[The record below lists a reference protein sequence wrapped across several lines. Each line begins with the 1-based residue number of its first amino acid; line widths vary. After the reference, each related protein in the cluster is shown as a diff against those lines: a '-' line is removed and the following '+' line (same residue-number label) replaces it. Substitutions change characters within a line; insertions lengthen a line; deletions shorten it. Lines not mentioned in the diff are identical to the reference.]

1 MTKTLTRL
9 HEEICIESTAVDRE
23 SGVIRGVRIL
33 GRESKNGRIYSESA
47 MKQAAKAY
55 DNLGVNLNHPTK
67 VAGTERSVS
76 DGIGWLESIQIKPD
90 GVYGDLHY
98 FKEHPQSGLIAEA
111 AERNPKRFGLS
122 HNAEGR
128 MERRDGKNVVESI
141 ETVHSVDIVQNPA
154 TNSSL
159 FESEEQP
166 MKITLKEYVA
176 GIDAKHKGRASL
188 VKLTEEMGMGEM
200 PMEAAPAEVSADD
213 QAMAAFNAMITA
225 VAADTSLDL
234 AAKKKRINEILGM
247 QDKLLNPKEE
257 APAETPA
264 AEPAAES
271 KKTETNPML
280 NKLTEQV
287 AEQGKKLAAIES
299 ERDQLKTE
307 KACRALLESKNRN
320 VDETRL
326 TALAAMPEAAR
337 LKLVE
342 SWPEKV
348 KESTDKPKPKFSR
361 PITESTGV
369 KPETITDGKSLAA
382 ALLN

>member
-1 MTKTLTRL
+1 
-9 HEEICIESTAVDRE
+9 
-23 SGVIRGVRIL
+23 
-33 GRESKNGRIYSESA
+33 

-200 PMEAAPAEVSADD
+200 PM
-213 QAMAAFNAMITA
+213 
-225 VAADTSLDL
+225 
-234 AAKKKRINEILGM
+234 
-247 QDKLLNPKEE
+247 
-257 APAETPA
+257 
-264 AEPAAES
+264 
-271 KKTETNPML
+271 
-280 NKLTEQV
+280 
-287 AEQGKKLAAIES
+287 
-299 ERDQLKTE
+299 
-307 KACRALLESKNRN
+307 
-320 VDETRL
+320 
-326 TALAAMPEAAR
+326 
-337 LKLVE
+337 
-342 SWPEKV
+342 
-348 KESTDKPKPKFSR
+348 
-361 PITESTGV
+361 
-369 KPETITDGKSLAA
+369 
-382 ALLN
+382 